1 MRTATS
7 GATAPK
13 GGGQRASCA
22 ACADEGPS
30 RPPFLLFHAYHSGR
44 SGIRGLG
51 PVSSVIWSTVTL
63 PAEPRRETNV
73 CAGSYR
79 VPKFGLFLTWGDR
92 QGAAVGVG
100 VSRVRP
106 PALPG
111 LRPALRL
118 ALVPLGRSSAPKN
131 AELPVLRHDVAV
143 LRRTGPR
150 LRLDWADQAVM
161 AALIRL
167 LPGKLRVNRLI
178 TPGTVLPQHRRPGHH
193 EMDPS
198 APSAPGGVCRRR
210 SPPRA
215 AITSTPRLSRRTT
228 DRDGSEA
235 QSSAS
240 RSVTLLRALG
250 GRSRHDRVKFG
261 VGCPDLG

>member
-63 PAEPRRETNV
+63 PAEPRHETNA
-73 CAGSYR
+73 CAYR

-118 ALVPLGRSSAPKN
+118 AKLVPLGRSSAPKN
-131 AELPVLRHDVAV
+131 AELLVLRHDVAAT
-143 LRRTGPR
+143 RG
-150 LRLDWADQAVM
+150 
-161 AALIRL
+161 
-167 LPGKLRVNRLI
+167 
-178 TPGTVLPQHRRPGHH
+178 
-193 EMDPS
+193 
-198 APSAPGGVCRRR
+198 
-210 SPPRA
+210 
-215 AITSTPRLSRRTT
+215 SRRCGT
-228 DRDGSEA
+228 
-235 QSSAS
+235 
-240 RSVTLLRALG
+240 
-250 GRSRHDRVKFG
+250 GRGDDYIM
-261 VGCPDLG
+261 PDLAHDTRHEQMFPPYDTMRSLRPVSGRFG